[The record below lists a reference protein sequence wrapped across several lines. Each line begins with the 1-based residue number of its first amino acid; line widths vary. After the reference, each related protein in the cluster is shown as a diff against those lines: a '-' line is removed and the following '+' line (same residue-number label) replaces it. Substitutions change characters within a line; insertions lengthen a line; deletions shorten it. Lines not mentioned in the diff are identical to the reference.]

1 MLKFISSEAKK
12 WHRISECWSMIEEAN
27 LIASK
32 DGLELRAMDP
42 SRAAMVDFSM
52 PVTVFETYECK
63 KGPHRLGLN
72 IEEFTAIMKRI
83 SNNDTFT
90 LELKEP
96 TKIELSFSGDLEKT
110 YGLALLD
117 LGDGEFPPPKITHN
131 ASITLLTKTFQ
142 KLLKDAELVSDQ
154 VIIEAN
160 KSEFTLKSSSETK
173 DFSVTLERDHDEVA
187 DFKVNGEHRA
197 CYSLSHLKDMTRPFL
212 HDLLKI
218 SFSSEIAVE
227 FSYPVLLGGK
237 LRYFLAPRIEV

>member
-1 MLKFISSEAKK
+1 LLKFISHTAKK
-12 WHRISECWSMIEEAN
+12 WLRIVESWSMLEEAN

-42 SRAAMVDFSM
+42 SRAAMVDFSL
-52 PVTVFETYECK
+52 PAISFDTYECK

-90 LELKEP
+90 LELTEP
-96 TKIELSFSGDLEKT
+96 SKVELSFLGSLEKI

-117 LGDGEFPPPKITHN
+117 LGDEEFPAPEITTN

-142 KLLKDAELVSDQ
+142 GILKDAELVSDHL
-154 VIIEAN
+154 IIEAN
-160 KSEFTLKSSSETK
+160 KLEFILKSSSESK
-173 DFSVTLERDHDEVA
+173 DFSTIIERHHDDIA
-187 DFKVNGEHRA
+187 DFKVTNEHRA
-197 CYSLSHLKDMTRPFL
+197 LYNLSYLKEMTKPNIN
-212 HDLLKI
+212 DLLKI
-218 SFSSEIAVE
+218 SFSDGMPIE

-237 LRYFLAPRIEV
+237 LSYYCAPRTEV